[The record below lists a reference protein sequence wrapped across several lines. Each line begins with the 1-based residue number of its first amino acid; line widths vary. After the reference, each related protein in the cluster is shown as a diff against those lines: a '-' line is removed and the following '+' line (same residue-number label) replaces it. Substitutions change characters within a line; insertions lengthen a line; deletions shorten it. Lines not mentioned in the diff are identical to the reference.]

1 MGSEPKS
8 CDFEATAL
16 SGTPPAGPHG
26 SQRSPP
32 PLLSPCPQH
41 PPLPAPSLT
50 VAQSSFHFI
59 IIITI
64 TVTIIIVI
72 ICVESMMVFVAG
84 LARIPRVM
92 PNQCGFLPFHLRGGN
107 DSLRLRSPR
116 LTSTS
121 FFSGSESHSS
131 DSDAWRS
138 RSATDAL
145 GNGDAGTTSLAA
157 KGFRSVRPN
166 LQDKKS
172 PTPPEAP
179 PTLPGNAP
187 PDPCSSPTPLAP
199 SPFERAASPLT
210 ASALSHYSSSS
221 AGMLEE
227 LQVDSPPGTATPSPT
242 LCLLSAAADDT
253 ALTSTAVFA
262 TNGGAAVNG
271 STGFGQGAFSRPA
284 YPPAPPSLSPG
295 AGALHSSWSA
305 GEPERRGP
313 PNGWAVHRERHE
325 SPRRTPADPSS
336 AFFRERESDAGRVA
350 VPIARFEE
358 EERRVSIIKAP
369 HYEGIGP
376 VDESGIPIAIRTTV
390 DRPKDWYKTMFKQI
404 HMVHKPDDDYADSY
418 SGAYAAMNTDGPSS
432 LLHAHPPP
440 RTHTYRPL
448 SKNPSDNGPAALR
461 DPSPSPSAVSPSP
474 LPPPPPPMPS
484 LTQLQ
489 PRERERDLPDA
500 NEWGPPDRKVD
511 TRKYRAEPRSIFE
524 YEPGKS
530 SILEQERPTSSLHP
544 DDIDLENEPWYRFF
558 SELEF
563 GQPPPKKRL
572 DYNPDIVPR
581 GPSQTSLYL
590 APVDRDPDRPSSSA
604 SDYRKRRK
612 SEPAFSQPGQQGD
625 GNAPQPSPGSGDPH
639 RSGSSGAARRPL
651 ARSSPSSPS
660 RVKGGNM
667 SPMYSPHLGC
677 SGPVGEGPRD
687 RRHLRPPP
695 SAPCATVPPD
705 SKRSVWQTHRQ
716 NAETWSSG
724 EEAPEP
730 RLKSR
735 SCDDLLMDGGGA
747 GGGAGAGPGRARSES
762 PAPDSPEPRARQRP
776 AHDVPGFLQLYRK
789 MHRIERREL
798 LASEVI
804 RSVRARILELEAE
817 RQPDRRPEWREQG
830 PEVPRDMVPTR
841 ISEYERLIQKSR
853 SMPNLD
859 EAAGSEGTTPRRR
872 FSIESLLEE
881 DHPARDSPE
890 GRPQR
895 PDTGGPP
902 TPGAPQDPARPH
914 RAAPARF
921 DGSDS
926 DREAAPS
933 ELSDFIQVEGSSFC
947 SESDFDRCSLTSSES
962 LYGSGR
968 HPVLPRLL
976 HGSCK
981 GRCPASYTRFTTML
995 RHERAR
1001 RERRPP
1007 LRREEAQPGLSKLAF
1022 LVSPVPFRRSKGSN
1036 PERATR
1042 RPKRG
1047 ASVYEALDRALRDV
1061 CEHLRARGGAAED
1074 RILRRLLAELL
1085 PEVPDRDSS
1094 LRRTLRPYSPQ
1105 PDGAP
1110 YWPDHSASYHHT
1122 DFRGQS
1128 HAYADYGQD
1137 QDTSRGYSYPEGGRY
1152 TSHKRGTTPDKEK
1165 QPARAI
1171 YDFKAQTAKELTFKK
1186 GDTVSI
1192 IRQIDSNWYE
1202 GEHRGRVGIFPISY
1216 VEKIAPTEKQQPARP
1231 PPPAQVRE
1239 IGEAV
1244 ARYNFNADTNVELS
1258 LRKGERVIL
1267 LRQVDQ
1273 NWYEG
1278 RIPETQRQGIF
1289 PVSYVDVIKRSPTTP
1304 TRSPGS
1310 QGYASD
1316 RDRSHTPSSSKPAF
1330 KRDVVVEGKPPLSPV
1345 TSRRTCRSPVGHASA
1360 PPPRP
1365 LRPAFV
1371 RDAPPCG
1378 GEPFQALYNY
1388 LPRNEDELELKEG
1401 DLVDVMERCDDGW
1414 FVGTSRRTKLF
1425 GTFPGN
1431 YVKRL

>member
-1 MGSEPKS
+1 MNTDSGGQARKSSALCVTLTPAKRVQSSGTGWTDCPTANRPLSESVPPRTRVPVTQFAGYSFGLPRALGFVPQIRASRCLSLHPSWLLTPPLRYLKQEMGSEPKS

-26 SQRSPP
+26 SQRPPP

-172 PTPPEAP
+172 PTPVNRPP
-179 PTLPGNAP
+179 PTVTAP
-187 PDPCSSPTPLAP
+187 LQRLPLA
-199 SPFERAASPLT
+199 AHLC
-210 ASALSHYSSSS
+210 
-221 AGMLEE
+221 G
-227 LQVDSPPGTATPSPT
+227 PGH
-242 LCLLSAAADDT
+242 
-253 ALTSTAVFA
+253 
-262 TNGGAAVNG
+262 N
-271 STGFGQGAFSRPA
+271 
-284 YPPAPPSLSPG
+284 
-295 AGALHSSWSA
+295 SSWSA

-461 DPSPSPSAVSPSP
+461 DPSPSPSA
-474 LPPPPPPMPS
+474 
-484 LTQLQ
+484 
-489 PRERERDLPDA
+489 ERERDLPDA

-530 SILEQERPTSSLHP
+530 SILEQERP
-544 DDIDLENEPWYRFF
+544 
-558 SELEF
+558 
-563 GQPPPKKRL
+563 PPKKRL

-590 APVDRDPDRPSSSA
+590 APVDRDPDRPS
-604 SDYRKRRK
+604 
-612 SEPAFSQPGQQGD
+612 
-625 GNAPQPSPGSGDPH
+625 

-660 RVKGGNM
+660 RVK
-667 SPMYSPHLGC
+667 
-677 SGPVGEGPRD
+677 
-687 RRHLRPPP
+687 
-695 SAPCATVPPD
+695 
-705 SKRSVWQTHRQ
+705 
-716 NAETWSSG
+716 
-724 EEAPEP
+724 
-730 RLKSR
+730 
-735 SCDDLLMDGGGA
+735 
-747 GGGAGAGPGRARSES
+747 
-762 PAPDSPEPRARQRP
+762 
-776 AHDVPGFLQLYRK
+776 DVPGFLQLYRK

-872 FSIESLLEE
+872 FSIESL
-881 DHPARDSPE
+881 
-890 GRPQR
+890 
-895 PDTGGPP
+895 
-902 TPGAPQDPARPH
+902 
-914 RAAPARF
+914 
-921 DGSDS
+921 
-926 DREAAPS
+926 
-933 ELSDFIQVEGSSFC
+933 
-947 SESDFDRCSLTSSES
+947 
-962 LYGSGR
+962 
-968 HPVLPRLL
+968 
-976 HGSCK
+976 
-981 GRCPASYTRFTTML
+981 
-995 RHERAR
+995 
-1001 RERRPP
+1001 
-1007 LRREEAQPGLSKLAF
+1007 
-1022 LVSPVPFRRSKGSN
+1022 
-1036 PERATR
+1036 
-1042 RPKRG
+1042 
-1047 ASVYEALDRALRDV
+1047 
-1061 CEHLRARGGAAED
+1061 
-1074 RILRRLLAELL
+1074 
-1085 PEVPDRDSS
+1085 DSS

-1128 HAYADYGQD
+1128 HAYADYGQDNECPCTAPSPCVHPCMCVHHTHTHNSAFTRCPAWSRGHADVLPWAGTDGRSCMEGSLGTRKPHFICLFSAKPIVTPPVSRMTPCSPAVTPSPPVLVIILHAQVPPPHVRPPLTVLSSVSPPPD

-1216 VEKIAPTEKQQPARP
+1216 VEVRVPARGFACP
-1231 PPPAQVRE
+1231 VRE